1 MLVRIQQEVEKLRDD
16 SQKIMDENMMLKGEN
31 NELARK
37 LEEEKGRNERR
48 YNEAFESFKEA
59 SMSLRRRLDELQ
71 FVKNS

>member
-71 FVKNS
+71 FVKKS